1 MSHVIFRNLIQT
13 MFNFIKITTMKGK
26 YIYKTIN
33 CILSKT
39 TIVIVSLSVLVT
51 VIALVSAYI
60 DKVDEKSDPNWLWTL
75 LPILILLVM
84 FFFIYTIYIK
94 HKNKRNLF
102 EEIMDA
108 DKHLTTESL
117 KKQIDDIKDR
127 DIESLN
133 NKIRSLNDEI
143 TSIKNDF
150 NALNE
155 NYLRISSIC
164 KCHCAGCKCYRS

>member
-1 MSHVIFRNLIQT
+1 
-13 MFNFIKITTMKGK
+13 MKGK

-60 DKVDEKSDPNWLWTL
+60 DNVDKKSGLNWLWAL
-75 LPILILLVM
+75 LPIIILLIMVIL
-84 FFFIYTIYIK
+84 FFTIYIK
-94 HKNKRNLF
+94 YKNKRNLF
-102 EEIMDA
+102 EEIMDL
-108 DKHLTTESL
+108 DKNLTTESL
-117 KKQIDDIKDR
+117 KKQIDDIKDG
-127 DIESLN
+127 DIVSLN

-164 KCHCAGCKCYRS
+164 KCHCAGYKCHCAGCKYYRS

>member
-1 MSHVIFRNLIQT
+1 
-13 MFNFIKITTMKGK
+13 MKGK

-60 DKVDEKSDPNWLWTL
+60 DNVDKKSGLNWLWAL
-75 LPILILLVM
+75 LTIIILLIMVIL
-84 FFFIYTIYIK
+84 FFTIYIK
-94 HKNKRNLF
+94 YKNKRNLF
-102 EEIMDA
+102 EEIMDL
-108 DKHLTTESL
+108 DKNLTTESL
-117 KKQIDDIKDR
+117 KKQIDDIKDG
-127 DIESLN
+127 DIVSLN

-164 KCHCAGCKCYRS
+164 KCHCAGYKCHCAGCKYYRS